1 MSKSI
6 QIIFATTIT
15 VILTSS
21 NLFAI
26 SKVAA
31 RYNVME
37 FTVSSAQAQG
47 SYDRIGIG
55 TQGIVFISNLGQAFD
70 IDAEKLY
77 KNSTSFGLNYGRL
90 INDNTL
96 FNVGFS
102 FIDIKHKEVFSDAV
116 FVYTYPNYFKLRLYN
131 ADFNWNYYFMS
142 PVKQTLAP
150 YAGVNFQA
158 GILSASVKG
167 FSSESDFVMA
177 TAFNFGLDLTVWK
190 AKNKMSKLALSSVN
204 SYQFYASDS
213 RPKYMTLGL
222 GLKYF
227 FRP

>member
-6 QIIFATTIT
+6 RVLITAAIT

-37 FTVSSAQAQG
+37 FTVGSAQPYG

-55 TQGIVFISNLGQAFD
+55 NYEIVFLNEFNQPFEFD
-70 IDAEKLY
+70 ADELY
-77 KNSTSFGLNYGRL
+77 ANSSSFGINYGRL
-90 INDNTL
+90 FNNNIV

-102 FIDIKHKEVFSDAV
+102 FVDAKISDDFKAL
-116 FVYTYPNYFKLRLYN
+116 FISNSYMQILKLRVYN
-131 ADFNWNYYFMS
+131 VDFNWNYYFMS

-150 YAGVNFQA
+150 YAGVGFQA
-158 GILSASVKG
+158 GLLSASVKG

-177 TAFNFGLDLTVWK
+177 TAFNFGIDLTVWK